1 MANSPAFYK
10 SAAER
15 NFNGPTF
22 LNGWASIF
30 ENSAAFLKTCLLE
43 ICNSLTHWQSDACKM
58 CNCRILQNMISFSPQ
73 PKAKKKRTMLFST
86 QWKAKKLYTFSE
98 LFKIDEPFQ
107 SKTRV
112 LNCYVLIHSFD
123 KKCFVTV
130 RVEVIFTLWEARKQV
145 VKC

>member
-10 SAAER
+10 SAVER
-15 NFNGPTF
+15 KFNSPTF
-22 LNGWASIF
+22 FNGWASIF

-73 PKAKKKRTMLFST
+73 PKAKKKRRCCSPHSEKQKILH
-86 QWKAKKLYTFSE
+86 TFSE

-112 LNCYVLIHSFD
+112 LNCYVLSGSFD

-145 VKC
+145 VMC